1 MVTTRGERVDGAF
14 TQLVLHGVQPGQ
26 GFLGSEAVIGQEGQR
41 PLQEGQRFPAVLTL
55 HDDVAGYPAFAGCEA
70 GLDQDAVTN
79 QLFEAAFLNT
89 EQTAHLV
96 GG

>member
-1 MVTTRGERVDGAF
+1 M
-14 TQLVLHGVQPGQ
+14 
-26 GFLGSEAVIGQEGQR
+26 I
-41 PLQEGQRFPAVLTL
+41 
-55 HDDVAGYPAFAGCEA
+55 AGYPAFARRRA

-96 GG
+96 GR